1 MTTLKDRI
9 GDRLASMNEISS
21 RLTQR
26 TFSRIVTET
35 YDELVVNYTSLGMEI
50 NDLTIFNARETVI
63 AECINGYFDSEI

>member
-21 RLTQR
+21 RLTHK
-26 TFSRIVTET
+26 TFNRIVTET
-35 YDELVVNYTSLGMEI
+35 YDELVVYYKCYGMEV
-50 NDLTIFNARETVI
+50 NDLTIFDTLETVI

>member
-21 RLTQR
+21 RLTHK
-26 TFSRIVTET
+26 TFNRIVTKT
-35 YDELVVNYTSLGMEI
+35 YDELVVNYTSLGMEV
-50 NDLTIFNARETVI
+50 NDLTIFDTLETVI

>member
-21 RLTQR
+21 RLTHK
-26 TFSRIVTET
+26 TFNSIVTET
-35 YDELVVNYTSLGMEI
+35 YDELVVNYTSYGMEV
-50 NDLTIFNARETVI
+50 NDLTIFDTLETVI

>member
-35 YDELVVNYTSLGMEI
+35 YDELVVNYTSLGMEV
-50 NDLTIFNARETVI
+50 NDLTIFDTLETVI

>member
-35 YDELVVNYTSLGMEI
+35 YDELVVNYTSYGMEV
-50 NDLTIFNARETVI
+50 NDLTIFDTLETVI